1 MMNTIIKGSFW
12 VFCSLLFL
20 AVCLVP
26 QGVFAGSPAGGP
38 PFMAGQVVVHGTPD
52 TLPAGYSVVKVLPH
66 AKLTVV
72 AVEPGKE
79 FGHLQSLRAKGYR
92 AGLNLKLHASVDD
105 PLYLVD
111 DPLYSYQ
118 WHLHNL
124 QSEAAWGIADGA
136 GAFVA
141 VLDTGLAT
149 QGAEDGDGIG
159 DIGEG
164 YNAVNLLDEDPVDG
178 NGHGTHVAGT
188 IGQATNNE
196 IGVAGLAYGAT
207 IMPVKVLDDSGSGS
221 IADIADGIWWAVDKE
236 VDAADVINMSLGTN
250 ARFKITNN
258 EILDPAL
265 DHAYDMGVTVVCAAG
280 NDNSRKNVSYPAIY
294 PTTIAVGAVGLDNTL
309 APYSNRGIGLDL
321 MAPGG
326 NMAQDLNNDGYAD
339 GVLQETFVN
348 GEWKY
353 YFFQGTSM
361 ASPHVAAAAAMLIGS
376 GLAITPDDVYSA
388 LTSTS
393 RDLGL
398 VGFDSVYGHGL
409 VQVYDA
415 LTGLPSP
422 PEPEPDPE
430 PEPEPEDP
438 PVGECLPRGDTC
450 DSHDVCCSGMCHP
463 VKGECK

>member
-26 QGVFAGSPAGGP
+26 QGVFAGPPAGGP

-92 AGLNLKLHASVDD
+92 AGLNLKLQASIDD
-105 PLYLVD
+105 ID
-111 DPLYSYQ
+111 DSDYAYQ

-124 QSEAAWGIADGA
+124 QSDAAWNITDGSNA
-136 GAFVA
+136 TVA

-149 QGAEDGDGIG
+149 LGAEDGIG
-159 DIGEG
+159 SHLAG
-164 YNAVNLLDEDPVDG
+164 YDAVNLGNEPVDG
-178 NGHGTHVAGT
+178 NGHGIHVAGT
-188 IGQATNNE
+188 IGQATNNSV
-196 IGVAGLAYGAT
+196 GVAGLAHGAWV
-207 IMPVKVLDDSGSGS
+207 MPVKVLDDSGSGS
-221 IADIADGIWWAVDKE
+221 IADIADGIWWAVDRE
-236 VDAADVINMSLGTN
+236 EDAADVINMSLGTN

-348 GEWKY
+348 GDWGY

-376 GLAITPDDVYSA
+376 GLATTPDDVYSV

-430 PEPEPEDP
+430 PEDP